1 MGFAR
6 QVLKSSE
13 VLVVS
18 KCRYPRRSVP
28 VPFLDL
34 RRQTQAVGAN
44 LPDAVDRVISSGHY
58 LLGHELELFE
68 QQFALWAGSAAAVG
82 VATGTDAIEL
92 SLRAL
97 GIGLGDE
104 VVTQATTCVPT
115 VAAIERAGATP
126 VLCDVDLSTGS
137 LDPESLEGAIG
148 AKTRAIIPV
157 HLYGQCAN
165 LQAVAA
171 AAGEI
176 PVIEDCAQAHGTTLD
191 GRRAGSIG
199 QLGAFSFYPTKNLGA
214 LGDGGAVVTDDEELA
229 NRLRQLRCYGQS
241 ERYCHELAGVNSRLD
256 EIQAA
261 VLRTK
266 LPLLDG
272 WIARRRAIAQRYT
285 EAFEDSPLSLL
296 PPRPGTEHSFHLFV
310 VRASNRD
317 ALRTE
322 LETRGISTM
331 VHYPLAIHQQ
341 PAYRQLANGPVPLH
355 NSERICS
362 EILSLPLFPELTD
375 AEVSEVIE
383 AVSLA
388 SANLQ
393 PLSAD

>member
-1 MGFAR
+1 
-6 QVLKSSE
+6 
-13 VLVVS
+13 VS
-18 KCRYPRRSVP
+18 

-34 RRQTQAVGAN
+34 RRQAQSVGAN
-44 LPDAVDRVISSGHY
+44 LPDAVDRVISSGTY
-58 LLGHELELFE
+58 LLGPELELFE
-68 QQFALWAGSAAAVG
+68 QQFALWAGSTFAVG

-92 SLRAL
+92 ALRAL
-97 GIGLGDE
+97 EIGPGDE

-115 VAAIERAGATP
+115 VAAIERAGARP

-176 PVIEDCAQAHGTTLD
+176 PVIEDCAQAHGTRLN

-214 LGDGGAVVTDDEELA
+214 LGDAGAVVTDDEELA

-241 ERYCHELAGVNSRLD
+241 ERYLHEVAGVNSRLD

-261 VLRTK
+261 MLNAK
-266 LPLLDG
+266 LLLLDG
-272 WIARRRAIAQRYT
+272 WIARRREIAGRYL

-296 PPRPGTEHSFHLFV
+296 RPRPGTEHAFHLFV
-310 VRASNRD
+310 VRASDRD
-317 ALRTE
+317 ALRSE
-322 LETRGISTM
+322 LETKGIGTM

-341 PAYRQLANGPVPLH
+341 PAYRRLGNGPVPLH
-355 NSERICS
+355 NSVRICS

-375 AEVSEVIE
+375 VEVSEVID
-383 AVSLA
+383 AVALA